1 MAKDSC
7 WNVFTDSDAGTDDS
21 YGLHF
26 FEATERVYGVRTTQR
41 QKKMTIQQRLKQQQF
56 FRLLKRI
63 IEDAEREI
71 KYLEALEYGAFDY
84 YEWQ

>member
-1 MAKDSC
+1 
-7 WNVFTDSDAGTDDS
+7 
-21 YGLHF
+21 
-26 FEATERVYGVRTTQR
+26 
-41 QKKMTIQQRLKQQQF
+41 MTIKQHLKQQQF

-84 YEWQ
+84 YEYE